1 MFNVLQYIYHHI
13 WGKNQGKNFKYG
25 YFSQM
30 NNTFE
35 ERLRWVREKA
45 GLSRKAFADV
55 IGISDSNY
63 ARYEYGQVSPPHHFF
78 IKLREKFNIN
88 IDWLLTGDGAPY
100 TKGYKGFEII
110 PKRAQ
115 EAARRIE
122 LAKIADATADY
133 SQEDELAM
141 LREENER
148 LRRALVALAQG
159 KGESAQLPLA
169 ALAETIEMLQKS
181 LDILQGIFGQAFPAE
196 EDVK

>member
-1 MFNVLQYIYHHI
+1 MSNIQSKLKEIRKSL
-13 WGKNQGKNFKYG
+13 GKTQAQFAQEIGVIPSTIAKYESG
-25 YFSQM
+25 IIKPGFDM
-30 NNTFE
+30 
-35 ERLRWVREKA
+35 
-45 GLSRKAFADV
+45 LSK
-55 IGISDSNY
+55 ICKKY
-63 ARYEYGQVSPPHHFF
+63 
-78 IKLREKFNIN
+78 KNIN
-88 IDWLLTGDGAPY
+88 MNWLLTGDGAPY
-100 TKGYKGFEII
+100 TKGYKGLEII

-115 EAARRIE
+115 EAARRLE
-122 LAKIADATADY
+122 LTKIADATADY